1 MKIIAAFM
9 RILQVNIGRL
19 TILVKNQTMSMTTLT
34 ISKGNAD
41 SLYGNSQRNT
51 DHFYGNSQR
60 NANNFYG
67 NS

>member
-34 ISKGNAD
+34 ISKGNVW
-41 SLYGNSQRNT
+41 
-51 DHFYGNSQR
+51 
-60 NANNFYG
+60 
-67 NS
+67 